1 MTGTVVQSGVYKL
14 EIDTGWDSSSFVLDS
29 ATKGILDDPTYPLGP
44 TTDFADVT
52 DGVLEV
58 SITRGRRD
66 IGDQFVPGIMNFTLN
81 DQIAYGAFNPFN
93 PDSPTYDP
101 ANDQPGIAP
110 LRRVRFYRYD
120 SSNIEES
127 LFQGF
132 IVTYDYQ
139 FNLDGNDLIFISA
152 IDDQY
157 LLSQAFLDEWNV
169 DEEIASTRVTK
180 LLALSEVN
188 AFQGVGEQSIETSA
202 VTLGGAS
209 AYTVPSGTNAQGYLG
224 RIMQA
229 EQGRAF
235 VDRSG
240 VFTFQKRIGA
250 TLAGA
255 TIEFGD
261 NDPAH
266 TPYDS
271 VNINFGAD
279 KVVNRASVTH
289 AGATTPETAEDLASQ
304 SKYFIQAVAY
314 TDSLVH
320 NATAALD
327 LANYLIVGEPTAT
340 LTSVTTGFQMLSNAE
355 RDLVATLEIGDT
367 ISVEKTI
374 VTGPTTTSVIA
385 QESFVE
391 GIEHRIQFASGHQ
404 TTIYTSPTTV
414 YQLFILGGYTTTTT
428 RTNLVTNPS
437 FEVDLSTWS
446 TSGTVARTTA
456 QFYSGV
462 ASASLT
468 YAGSGTV
475 LIQQST
481 RSTVTAGLTYTASFY
496 LKQSVDAGSVI
507 CNFMWYNAAGS
518 VILDDT
524 HQTNNPN
531 TAWQRF
537 SQTRTA
543 PANATSCSFRIYQTA
558 GEGGGAVAT
567 VDYVDAVL
575 VEQTSSAL
583 PYFDGT
589 YADTYMGYTLTEQG
603 WNGTADASTSTATW
617 GLNSSLVTGSTLDT
631 IYALS

>member
-29 ATKGILDDPTYPLGP
+29 ATKGILDNPTYPLGP

-101 ANDQPGIAP
+101 ANNQPGIAP

-224 RIMQA
+224 QIMQA

-289 AGATTPETAEDLASQ
+289 AGATSPETAEDLASQ

-414 YQLFILGGYTTTTT
+414 YQLFILD
-428 RTNLVTNPS
+428 S
-437 FEVDLSTWS
+437 
-446 TSGTVARTTA
+446 
-456 QFYSGV
+456 
-462 ASASLT
+462 
-468 YAGSGTV
+468 
-475 LIQQST
+475 
-481 RSTVTAGLTYTASFY
+481 
-496 LKQSVDAGSVI
+496 
-507 CNFMWYNAAGS
+507 
-518 VILDDT
+518 
-524 HQTNNPN
+524 
-531 TAWQRF
+531 
-537 SQTRTA
+537 
-543 PANATSCSFRIYQTA
+543 
-558 GEGGGAVAT
+558 
-567 VDYVDAVL
+567 
-575 VEQTSSAL
+575 
-583 PYFDGT
+583 
-589 YADTYMGYTLTEQG
+589 
-603 WNGTADASTSTATW
+603 
-617 GLNSSLVTGSTLDT
+617 STLDT